1 MTRATLAGVGLVGVV
16 ERLRRAGCVAAE
28 EEAAELCLVADGDP
42 LVLDGLVARREH
54 GEPLAW
60 VVGSNDLAGRRIHVD
75 AGVYVPRAHTAA
87 LAARALALRA
97 PGERAADLCTGSG
110 AVAAV
115 LGAMGVDLDPLAAA
129 CARRNGVPA
138 VVADVAAVPFAAG
151 AFDVVTAVAPY
162 VPSAARRLLPADVQA
177 FEPPLALDG
186 GADGLAV
193 VPEVIRSA
201 ARLLRPGGWLLMEI
215 GAGQGIPVAQQLTAA
230 GFLSIAIWADDDGDL
245 RGIQAQ
251 RSA

>member
-1 MTRATLAGVGLVGVV
+1 MGLAGVV

-28 EEAAELCLVADGDP
+28 EEAAELCRAADGDTQ
-42 LVLDGLVARREH
+42 VLDALLARRER

-60 VVGSNDLAGRRIHVD
+60 VVGSIDFGGRRILVD

-87 LAARALALRA
+87 LAARALALLA

-110 AVAAV
+110 AVAAI
-115 LGAMGVDLDPLAAA
+115 LGAIGVDLDPLAVA

-162 VPSAARRLLPADVQA
+162 VPSAARLLLPADVQA
-177 FEPPLALDG
+177 FEPPIALDG
-186 GADGLAV
+186 GVDGLAV
-193 VPEVIRSA
+193 VAVVIRSA
-201 ARLLRPGGWLLMEI
+201 ARLLRSGGWLLIEI
-215 GAGQGIPVAQQLTAA
+215 GAGHGNPVAQQLTAA
-230 GFLSIAIWADDDGDL
+230 GFTSIATWADDDGDL
-245 RGIQAQ
+245 RGIRA
-251 RSA
+251 RRG